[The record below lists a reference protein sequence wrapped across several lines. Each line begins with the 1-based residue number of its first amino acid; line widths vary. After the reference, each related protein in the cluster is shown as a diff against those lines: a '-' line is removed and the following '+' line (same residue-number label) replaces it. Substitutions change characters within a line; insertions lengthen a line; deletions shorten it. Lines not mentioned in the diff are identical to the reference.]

1 MSCALGHQMKSYC
14 KSLELLW
21 AGRRNNMQVEC
32 MKLAQAHHY
41 RVYSDYLEFNVLL
54 ECNIFLFAFS
64 GMFSI
69 SQMKNRPMI
78 LIGG

>member
-1 MSCALGHQMKSYC
+1 MDQ
-14 KSLELLW
+14 LW
-21 AGRRNNMQVEC
+21 AGRRNNMQV
-32 MKLAQAHHY
+32 KLFSVVVISFIYKLTLQITE
-41 RVYSDYLEFNVLL
+41 EFEVELI
-54 ECNIFLFAFS
+54 IFLFVSS

>member
-1 MSCALGHQMKSYC
+1 
-14 KSLELLW
+14 
-21 AGRRNNMQVEC
+21 MQVTVYVFS
-32 MKLAQAHHY
+32 LHTASYAQMIQ
-41 RVYSDYLEFNVLL
+41 SNVLL
-54 ECNIFLFAFS
+54 ECNLFLLVSA